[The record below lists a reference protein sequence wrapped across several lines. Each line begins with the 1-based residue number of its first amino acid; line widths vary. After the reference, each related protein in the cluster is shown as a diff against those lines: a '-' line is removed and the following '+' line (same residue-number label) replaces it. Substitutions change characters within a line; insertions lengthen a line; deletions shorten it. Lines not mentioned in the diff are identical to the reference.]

1 MAGRDSHA
9 ESAERK
15 VQVPEYLRARAG
27 EFPATT
33 WACPPRWPQDEQ
45 TQTALKHLGPL
56 PFPRGPVPL
65 MGILAS
71 LYEHVSAAAKDYL
84 AGASAPPDRS
94 LK

>member
-1 MAGRDSHA
+1 MAAKETRS
-9 ESAERK
+9 ESEDRTA
-15 VQVPEYLRARAG
+15 PEHLRVSEDQYWGAG
-27 EFPATT
+27 
-33 WACPPRWPQDEQ
+33 WVCPPRWPQDEPA
-45 TQTALKHLGPL
+45 QTALKHLGPL

-84 AGASAPPDRS
+84 AGASVQPERS